1 MPKNLLG
8 ISVAAMLAATS
19 ACDGGALTSDASA
32 QSAPASI
39 AANALRAAA
48 TDSETRAFYEARGW
62 KAAWN
67 DDQAEALRQAV
78 GEAPRHGLDPA
89 AFLAEGAAAGE
100 PAARDAALTKAA
112 LSYAKALAHGRV
124 DPKEIAEIYTL
135 DRPSTNVAKGL
146 SDALGKGR
154 VGDWLASL
162 APQDADYKTLSD
174 AYLRYSERAAQ
185 ERRQPIPDGEIIE
198 TGDSDPRVPAIA
210 AALRAA
216 GFLEAEVQGNAY
228 TPELADAVRRMQTAY
243 GLKVDGV
250 VGGNTL
256 KAINGGAAER
266 ARTLALN
273 LERRRWLP
281 REAPATRI
289 DVNTAAAMLSYV
301 KDGTEVDRRR
311 VVVGQ
316 PGWET
321 PRLGSPITRLVAN
334 PPWYVPKSIQE
345 EELAGKSQAYLR
357 RNNFRWENGRLIQA
371 SGDSSALGRVK
382 FDMDNSHAIYLHDTP
397 AKALFDTDDR
407 HRSHGCIRVQ
417 DALGFARLIA
427 EQQGKLQEFN
437 KALETGE
444 ETFVDLPEDIPVRL
458 LYHTAYVEN
467 GQVRFQP
474 DVYGWDQ
481 DLAEK
486 LGMEKRAR
494 AARRAHS
501 TDVGP

>member
-1 MPKNLLG
+1 MPRNLLG
-8 ISVAAMLAATS
+8 ISLAAALAATT
-19 ACDGGALTSDASA
+19 ACDGTIMSDASA
-32 QSAPASI
+32 QSAPSSI
-39 AANALRAAA
+39 PAADLRAAA
-48 TDSETRAFYEARGW
+48 SGRDVSAFYEARGW
-62 KAAWN
+62 QAGWN
-67 DDQAEALRQAV
+67 DAQAEQLRRAIAD
-78 GEAPRHGLDPA
+78 APRHGLDPST
-89 AFLAEGAAAGE
+89 FLADDAAKGDA
-100 PAARDAALTKAA
+100 AARDAALTKAA
-112 LSYAKALAHGRV
+112 LSYAGALAHGRV

-135 DRPSTNVAKGL
+135 DRPNPDVAKGL
-146 SDALGKGR
+146 SDALGQGR
-154 VGDWLASL
+154 VGEWLASL
-162 APQDADYKTLSD
+162 APQDAEYKALSD
-174 AYLRYSERAAQ
+174 AYLRYSERARQ
-185 ERRQPIPDGEIIE
+185 EKRAPIPDGDVIE
-198 TGDSDPRVPAIA
+198 AGDSDPRVPAIA
-210 AALRAA
+210 SALGAA
-216 GFLEAEVQGNAY
+216 GFLDAEVQGNAY
-228 TPELADAVRRMQTAY
+228 TQELAQGVRRMQEAY

-250 VGGNTL
+250 VGPNTL

-273 LERRRWLP
+273 LERRRWLA
-281 REAPATRI
+281 RQAPATRI
-289 DVNTAAAMLSYV
+289 DVNTAAATLTYFR
-301 KDGTEVDRRR
+301 DGKAVDSRR

-357 RNNFRWENGRLIQA
+357 RNNFRWENGQLIQA

-382 FDMDNSHAIYLHDTP
+382 FDMDNNQAIYLHDTP
-397 AKALFDTDDR
+397 AKSLFDTDDR

-417 DALGFARLIA
+417 DALGFARMIA
-427 EQQGKLQEFN
+427 EQQGKLQDFN

-444 ETFVDLPEDIPVRL
+444 ETFIDLPQDIPVRL
-458 LYHTAYVEN
+458 LYQTAYVEN

-494 AARRAHS
+494 AAKRSHGS
-501 TDVGP
+501 DVGP